1 MFEQIIDCIKNFGT
15 VEWSLVI
22 TCFIELVVILFFN
35 KGILICKDK
44 LMSYEDEIRGY
55 RESLEHAQN
64 QITILKGGD
73 IDED

>member
-1 MFEQIIDCIKNFGT
+1 MFQQIIDCIKNFGT
-15 VEWSLVI
+15 IEWSLII

-44 LMSYEDEIRGY
+44 LMSYEEELRDVKNH
-55 RESLEHAQN
+55 LEKANN

-73 IDED
+73 FDED

>member
-15 VEWSLVI
+15 IEWSLVI
-22 TCFIELVVILFFN
+22 TCFIELVVIFLFN

-44 LMSYEDEIRGY
+44 LMSYEEELRDVKKN
-55 RESLEHAQN
+55 LETANN

-73 IDED
+73 FDED